1 MSAAVSA
8 RRCAAALCVLLALAT
23 SASAE
28 CPWVVWVEAPAGS
41 DQWSVA
47 SVPKSQF
54 VTEEEC
60 QRQADNLNAF
70 ELPMVK
76 GQRGGRA
83 ARGVVR
89 SVPKSQFV
97 TEEECQRQADNLN
110 AFELTMVKAQR
121 AGRDARDVFTCF
133 PCGVDPRPEAALLH
147 EGAGPRGSK
156 GK

>member
-1 MSAAVSA
+1 MSAAVSG

-28 CPWVVWVEAPAGS
+28 CPGGVWGEAPAGS
-41 DQWSVA
+41 DQWRFA

-54 VTEEEC
+54 
-60 QRQADNLNAF
+60 
-70 ELPMVK
+70 
-76 GQRGGRA
+76 G
-83 ARGVVR
+83 
-89 SVPKSQFV
+89 